1 MDKKIG
7 AWWAAHKPTKRRLI
21 QVYAALLY
29 NAHIKGFIK
38 GDIYTGPV
46 KNICVPGFNCYS
58 CPGAVAA
65 CPLGALQNALASS
78 GNRAPWYVLGILM
91 LFGLT
96 LGRTICGWLC
106 PIGLIQELFYKIP
119 VPKLKKNRVTHVLSY
134 LKYVILVVFVIA
146 VPIAYSA
153 QNFPVP
159 AFCKYICPAGTF
171 EGAMGLLANPVN
183 AAKFSMLNI
192 LFTRKFIVMVIIFT
206 TCIFIYRAFCRFL
219 CPLGAI
225 YGMFSRLSVLGVK
238 VEASKC
244 THCQKCV
251 AHCKMDINRVGDHE
265 CIHCASCVAVC
276 PTNAISFKAGKITLL
291 QNETQKNEAQKKSAV
306 SQTEKTGDTHTTKKG
321 QAIQRKRLYSG
332 IAWAAAFV
340 LLFGVM
346 WYVNRDDKPK
356 NTQTKLA
363 QTVAE
368 TSEGVETAEAES
380 EADTKA
386 STDNKKTVSVD
397 EASSE
402 AAKGGST
409 KENTTTAEMA
419 TTAATQDD
427 DTPVG
432 YEVGM
437 KCPDF
442 TVPLYQD
449 GGEFS
454 LAANKGK
461 VMVINFWAT
470 WCTPCVAELPYFQ
483 KLYENYGDQIA
494 LVAIHSNLV
503 TDDVETF
510 LEKEGLQLPFGLDED
525 GSVITSLGGSTQLPM
540 TVVVD
545 KDGKI
550 VYNKVGSVTYELLE
564 SLIKPIL

>member
-7 AWWAAHKPTKRRLI
+7 AWWAMHKPTKRRLI

-29 NAHIKGFIK
+29 NAHIKGYIK
-38 GDIYTGPV
+38 GDIYTGPI

-106 PIGLIQELFYKIP
+106 PLGLIQELFYKIP

-134 LKYVILVVFVIA
+134 LKYVILAVFVIA

-192 LFTRKFIVMVIIFT
+192 LFTRKFIVMVLIFLA
-206 TCIFIYRAFCRFL
+206 CIFIYRAFCRFL

-225 YGMFSRLSVLGVK
+225 YGLFSRLSILGVK
-238 VEASKC
+238 VEAEKC

-251 AHCKMDINRVGDHE
+251 SHCKMDINHVGDHE
-265 CIHCASCVAVC
+265 CIHCASCIAVC
-276 PTNAISFKAGKITLL
+276 PTNAISFKCGKITLM
-291 QNETQKNEAQKKSAV
+291 QNETPANDASEKTNKTS
-306 SQTEKTGDTHTTKKG
+306 TEK
-321 QAIQRKRLYSG
+321 KRIYAG

-356 NTQTKLA
+356 NTKPASTV
-363 QTVAE
+363 QTVEE
-368 TSEGVETAEAES
+368 TTKAIESETKATAEEASLSAES
-380 EADTKA
+380 QEAKTDESATGESAKA
-386 STDNKKTVSVD
+386 
-397 EASSE
+397 E
-402 AAKGGST
+402 
-409 KENTTTAEMA
+409 A
-419 TTAATQDD
+419 TTEAND
-427 DTPVG
+427 DTPIG

-449 GGEFS
+449 GGSFS
-454 LAANKGK
+454 LSENKGK
-461 VMVINFWAT
+461 VTVINFWAT
-470 WCTPCVAELPYFQ
+470 WCTPCVAELPHFQ
-483 KLYENYGDQIA
+483 KLYETYGDQIA

-503 TDDVETF
+503 TDDVEKF
-510 LEKEGLQLPFGLDED
+510 LEKEGLNMPFALDED
-525 GSVITSLGGSTQLPM
+525 GSVISSLVGSTQLPM

-545 KDGKI
+545 KNGKI
-550 VYNKVGSVTYELLE
+550 VYNKVGSVTYELIE
-564 SLIKPIL
+564 SLVKPIL

>member
-192 LFTRKFIVMVIIFT
+192 LFTRKFIVMVIIFAA
-206 TCIFIYRAFCRFL
+206 CIFIYRAFCRFL

-225 YGMFSRLSVLGVK
+225 YGLFSRLSVLGVK

-291 QNETQKNEAQKKSAV
+291 QNESASAQKNNVSEAAKN
-306 SQTEKTGDTHTTKKG
+306 QTEASVQKNQLDSK
-321 QAIQRKRLYSG
+321 IQKKRLYSG
-332 IAWAAAFV
+332 IAWAIALVF
-340 LLFGVM
+340 LFGVM
-346 WYVNRDDKPK
+346 WYVNRDEKPK
-356 NTQTKLA
+356 NTQTKPA

-368 TSEGVETAEAES
+368 TSESVETAEAES
-380 EADTKA
+380 AADTKT
-386 STDNKKTVSVD
+386 STDDKKTASAD

-402 AAKGGST
+402 AVTKEGST
-409 KENTTTAEMA
+409 KEAKTEETTAS
-419 TTAATQDD
+419 TQDD

-454 LAANKGK
+454 LSANKGK
-461 VMVINFWAT
+461 VTVINFWAT

-503 TDDVETF
+503 TDDVENF
-510 LEKEGLQLPFGLDED
+510 LEKEGLQMPFGLDED

>member
-29 NAHIKGFIK
+29 NAHVKGFIK

-106 PIGLIQELFYKIP
+106 PLGLIQELFYKIP
-119 VPKLKKNRVTHVLSY
+119 VPKLKKNRVSHILSY

-146 VPIAYSA
+146 VPLAYSA

-192 LFTRKFIVMVIIFT
+192 LFTRKFIIMVLIFT
-206 TCIFIYRAFCRFL
+206 ACIFIYRAFCRFL

-225 YGMFSRLSVLGVK
+225 YGLFSRLSILGVK

-251 AHCKMDINRVGDHE
+251 AYCKMDINRVGDHE

-276 PTNAISFKAGKITLL
+276 PTNAISFQAGKITLL
-291 QNETQKNEAQKKSAV
+291 QNEITPKKNCASQAGEADDV
-306 SQTEKTGDTHTTKKG
+306 QTMKTGQT
-321 QAIQRKRLYSG
+321 IQKKRLYSG
-332 IAWAAAFV
+332 IVWAAALVF
-340 LLFGVM
+340 LFGVM
-346 WYVNRDDKPK
+346 WYVNRDNEPK
-356 NTQTKLA
+356 NTKPA
-363 QTVAE
+363 QTLAATTEEQTETADATAEKPAE
-368 TSEGVETAEAES
+368 TKNTAEPNES
-380 EADTKA
+380 AKE
-386 STDNKKTVSVD
+386 ST
-397 EASSE
+397 SE
-402 AAKGGST
+402 AASQ
-409 KENTTTAEMA
+409 EEDNA
-419 TTAATQDD
+419 
-427 DTPVG
+427 PVG

-454 LAANKGK
+454 VSANKGK
-461 VMVINFWAT
+461 VQVINFWAT
-470 WCTPCVAELPYFQ
+470 WCTPCVGELPYFQ
-483 KLYENYGDQIA
+483 KLYEKYGDQIA

-510 LEKEGLQLPFGLDED
+510 LEKEGLQMPFGLDED

-545 KDGKI
+545 QNGKI

-564 SLIKPIL
+564 SLIKPLL

>member
-146 VPIAYSA
+146 VPLAYSA

-192 LFTRKFIVMVIIFT
+192 LFTRKFIVMVIIFAA
-206 TCIFIYRAFCRFL
+206 CIFIYRAFCRFL

-265 CIHCASCVAVC
+265 CIHCASCIAVC

-291 QNETQKNEAQKKSAV
+291 QNETAKNQTEDDTQKKQSN
-306 SQTEKTGDTHTTKKG
+306 SN
-321 QAIQRKRLYSG
+321 IQKKRLYSG
-332 IAWAAAFV
+332 IAWAAALVF
-340 LLFGVM
+340 LFGVM

-356 NTQTKLA
+356 NTQTKPA
-363 QTVAE
+363 QTVVQTTESAQ
-368 TSEGVETAEAES
+368 TLES
-380 EADTKA
+380 ESEEDTKVASDTTKDASEDASSKAVTKEDSTKEDTKA
-386 STDNKKTVSVD
+386 TETT
-397 EASSE
+397 SS
-402 AAKGGST
+402 A
-409 KENTTTAEMA
+409 
-419 TTAATQDD
+419 QDD

-454 LAANKGK
+454 LSANKGK
-461 VMVINFWAT
+461 VTVINFWAT

-503 TDDVETF
+503 TDDVEAF
-510 LEKEGLQLPFGLDED
+510 LEKEGLQMPFGLDED